1 MMIPILTNKKKLNQ
15 AYLSVISKI
24 HDALSYFTAHPTS
37 FRDDLHLNPSSSNP
51 RGV

>member
-1 MMIPILTNKKKLNQ
+1 MMIPILKKKLNQ

-24 HDALSYFTAHPTS
+24 HDALSYFTAHPS
-37 FRDDLHLNPSSSNP
+37 YIRDDLHLNPSSSNP